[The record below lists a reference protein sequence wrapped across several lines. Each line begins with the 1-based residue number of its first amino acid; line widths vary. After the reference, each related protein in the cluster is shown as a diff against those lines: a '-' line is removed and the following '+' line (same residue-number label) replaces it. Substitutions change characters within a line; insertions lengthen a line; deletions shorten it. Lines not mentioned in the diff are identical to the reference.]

1 MSTPHWYPLVETP
14 AYVMLATLVLLP
26 TVVTVPIYVQMIGIS
41 TLVIFLGSA
50 RAVHKFIS
58 QKAGDKSV
66 EPREVIKRGS
76 VFRFPIVASCTLICL
91 FLAFKYLPKQ
101 IVSFCLTFGSLSMAT
116 FNAALM
122 YSALIAESK
131 IAPKKFTDSIPK
143 LKNWAE
149 ISPMDIL
156 CVLGVIP
163 VAAWYWYKKHWLP
176 NNVLSTSLALT
187 SVEAMALADFQSAA
201 ILLCGLFFY
210 DIFWVFG
217 STKVFGDNVMVSV
230 AKQFD
235 GPIKLVFP
243 RFLRAGPS
251 DQSMLGLGDIVI
263 PGFFIAL
270 ILRYDAERFQK
281 RLKYSEK
288 PIFFYTVIV
297 FYFLGLAST
306 YLALL
311 LFHAA
316 QPALLYLV
324 PACLLSV
331 LVLAVVLGELKNL
344 FMYAESEEEASKKK
358 EDGSAESKKKAE
370 GNNST
375 EGTNESKKAK

>member
-1 MSTPHWYPLVETP
+1 
-14 AYVMLATLVLLP
+14 
-26 TVVTVPIYVQMIGIS
+26 
-41 TLVIFLGSA
+41 
-50 RAVHKFIS
+50 
-58 QKAGDKSV
+58 
-66 EPREVIKRGS
+66 
-76 VFRFPIVASCTLICL
+76 
-91 FLAFKYLPKQ
+91 
-101 IVSFCLTFGSLSMAT
+101 
-116 FNAALM
+116 M
-122 YSALIAESK
+122 YSGLMAESK
-131 IAPKKFTDSIPK
+131 MAPKKFTEPIPK
-143 LKNWAE
+143 LKKWAE

-156 CVLGVIP
+156 CVLATIP

-187 SVEAMALADFQSAA
+187 SVEAMALVEFQSAA

-243 RFLRAGPS
+243 RFPSAGPS

-270 ILRYDAERFQK
+270 ILRYDAERFTK
-281 RLKYSEK
+281 GLKYSEK
-288 PIFFYTVIV
+288 PIFFYTVLV

-331 LVLAVVLGELKNL
+331 LVLAASLGELKDL
-344 FMYAESEEEASKKK
+344 LMYAESEEGEVSEKKN
-358 EDGSAESKKKAE
+358 EEEAE
-370 GNNST
+370 GNNSVEGAT
-375 EGTNESKKAK
+375 EPKKTK

>member
-1 MSTPHWYPLVETP
+1 MSTPQWYPLVETP
-14 AYVMLATLVLLP
+14 AYVMLATLILLP
-26 TVVTVPIYVQMIGIS
+26 TVVTVPVYVQMIGIS
-41 TLVIFLGSA
+41 TLIIFLGSA
-50 RAVHKFIS
+50 RAVDKFIS

-66 EPREVIKRGS
+66 EPREVIKRAS
-76 VFRFPIVASCTLICL
+76 VFRFPIVASCTLVGL
-91 FLAFKYLPKQ
+91 FLAFKYLPKK
-101 IVSFCLTFGSLSMAT
+101 IVSFCLTFGSLSLAT
-116 FNAALM
+116 FNAAFM
-122 YSALIAESK
+122 YSGLMAESK
-131 IAPKKFTDSIPK
+131 MAPKKFTEPIPK
-143 LKNWAE
+143 LKKWAE

-156 CVLGVIP
+156 CVLATIP

-187 SVEAMALADFQSAA
+187 SVEAMALVEFQSAA

-243 RFLRAGPS
+243 RFPSAGPS

-270 ILRYDAERFQK
+270 ILRYDAERFTK
-281 RLKYSEK
+281 GLKYSEK
-288 PIFFYTVIV
+288 PIFFYTVLV

-331 LVLAVVLGELKNL
+331 LVLAASLGELKDL
-344 FMYAESEEEASKKK
+344 LMYAESEEGEVSEKKN
-358 EDGSAESKKKAE
+358 EEEAE
-370 GNNST
+370 GNNSVEGAT
-375 EGTNESKKAK
+375 EPKKTK